1 MADWTFVCNTS
12 DVDFED
18 QYRFDHNGQTYC
30 IYHLEDGF
38 YATDGLCTHEDVHL
52 VDGLIDGEEI
62 ECPMHLGVFNIKTGK
77 VVMDPPCEDLKTYKI
92 KVEDEKINFLWVV
105 AYESPKKYVNR
116 QSWFNTEKNYDKF
129 WWYTCLENKIYRSN
143 STSY

>member
-1 MADWTFVCNTS
+1 MTDWTFVCNTS

-18 QYRFDHNGQTYC
+18 QYRFDHNDRTYC

-62 ECPMHLGVFNIKTGK
+62 ECPMHLGVFNIKTGR

-92 KVEDEKINFLWVV
+92 KVEDKKIFMEV
-105 AYESPKKYVNR
+105 
-116 QSWFNTEKNYDKF
+116 
-129 WWYTCLENKIYRSN
+129 
-143 STSY
+143 

>member
-1 MADWTFVCNTS
+1 MAEWTFVCNTS

-18 QYRFDHNGQTYC
+18 QYRFDHNDRTYC

-92 KVEDEKINFLWVV
+92 KVEDEKIFIEVQNL
-105 AYESPKKYVNR
+105 SK
-116 QSWFNTEKNYDKF
+116 
-129 WWYTCLENKIYRSN
+129 
-143 STSY
+143 

>member
-18 QYRFDHNGQTYC
+18 QYRFDQNDRTYC

-38 YATDGLCTHEDVHL
+38 YATDGLCTHEDIHL

-77 VVMDPPCEDLKTYKI
+77 VVLDPPWEDLKTYKL
-92 KVEDEKINFLWVV
+92 KVEDEQIFIEL
-105 AYESPKKYVNR
+105 
-116 QSWFNTEKNYDKF
+116 
-129 WWYTCLENKIYRSN
+129 
-143 STSY
+143 

>member
-18 QYRFDHNGQTYC
+18 QYRFDHNDRTYC

-38 YATDGLCTHEDVHL
+38 YATDGLCTHEDIHL

-62 ECPMHLGVFNIKTGK
+62 ECPMHLGVFNIIKIIF
-77 VVMDPPCEDLKTYKI
+77 MACFPQYKWI
-92 KVEDEKINFLWVV
+92 LFLLLIIVIEFV
-105 AYESPKKYVNR
+105 FQIILFVFDYLSIVN
-116 QSWFNTEKNYDKF
+116 
-129 WWYTCLENKIYRSN
+129 I
-143 STSY
+143 

>member
-18 QYRFDHNGQTYC
+18 QYRFDHNDRTYC

-38 YATDGLCTHEDVHL
+38 YATDGLCTHEDIHL

-77 VVMDPPCEDLKTYKI
+77 VIMDPPCEDLKTYKLEI
-92 KVEDEKINFLWVV
+92 EDEKILI
-105 AYESPKKYVNR
+105 A
-116 QSWFNTEKNYDKF
+116 
-129 WWYTCLENKIYRSN
+129 L
-143 STSY
+143 

>member
-18 QYRFDHNGQTYC
+18 QYRFDHDDRTYC

-38 YATDGLCTHEDVHL
+38 YATDGLCTHEDIHL

-62 ECPMHLGVFNIKTGK
+62 ECPMHLGVFNIKTGQ
-77 VVMDPPCEDLKTYKI
+77 VVLDPPCEDLKTYKL
-92 KVEDEKINFLWVV
+92 KVEGEQIFIEL
-105 AYESPKKYVNR
+105 
-116 QSWFNTEKNYDKF
+116 
-129 WWYTCLENKIYRSN
+129 
-143 STSY
+143 

>member
-18 QYRFDHNGQTYC
+18 QYRFDHNDRTYC

-92 KVEDEKINFLWVV
+92 KVEDEKIFIEVQNL
-105 AYESPKKYVNR
+105 SK
-116 QSWFNTEKNYDKF
+116 
-129 WWYTCLENKIYRSN
+129 
-143 STSY
+143 

>member
-18 QYRFDHNGQTYC
+18 QYRFDHNDRTYC

-38 YATDGLCTHEDVHL
+38 YATDGLCTHEDIHL

-62 ECPMHLGVFNIKTGK
+62 ECPMHLGVFNIKTCLLYTSPSPR
-77 VVMDPPCEDLKTYKI
+77 D
-92 KVEDEKINFLWVV
+92 VE
-105 AYESPKKYVNR
+105 ESRMP
-116 QSWFNTEKNYDKF
+116 S
-129 WWYTCLENKIYRSN
+129 SA
-143 STSY
+143 

>member
-12 DVDFED
+12 DVEFED
-18 QYRFDHNGQTYC
+18 QYRFDHNDRTYC

-38 YATDGLCTHEDVHL
+38 YATDGLCTHEDIHL

-77 VVMDPPCEDLKTYKI
+77 VVMDPPCDCLLYT
-92 KVEDEKINFLWVV
+92 
-105 AYESPKKYVNR
+105 SPSPR
-116 QSWFNTEKNYDKF
+116 DISGS
-129 WWYTCLENKIYRSN
+129 RMPS
-143 STSY
+143 SA

>member
-18 QYRFDHNGQTYC
+18 QYRFDHNDQTYC
-30 IYHLEDGF
+30 SYHLEDGF
-38 YATDGLCTHEDVHL
+38 YATDGLCTHEDIHL

-77 VVMDPPCEDLKTYKI
+77 VVMDPPCEDLKTFNL
-92 KVEDEKINFLWVV
+92 KVEDEKIFIEL
-105 AYESPKKYVNR
+105 
-116 QSWFNTEKNYDKF
+116 
-129 WWYTCLENKIYRSN
+129 
-143 STSY
+143 

>member
-18 QYRFDHNGQTYC
+18 QYRFDHNDRTYC

-62 ECPMHLGVFNIKTGK
+62 ECPMHLGVFNIKTGR

-92 KVEDEKINFLWVV
+92 KVEDEKIFIEAV
-105 AYESPKKYVNR
+105 S
-116 QSWFNTEKNYDKF
+116 
-129 WWYTCLENKIYRSN
+129 YTHLRAPRDL
-143 STSY
+143 STSRMPSSA

>member
-18 QYRFDHNGQTYC
+18 QYRFDHNDRTYC

-62 ECPMHLGVFNIKTGK
+62 ECPMHLGVFNIKTGR

-92 KVEDEKINFLWVV
+92 KVEDEKIFIEVQNL
-105 AYESPKKYVNR
+105 SK
-116 QSWFNTEKNYDKF
+116 
-129 WWYTCLENKIYRSN
+129 
-143 STSY
+143 

>member
-18 QYRFDHNGQTYC
+18 QYRFDHNDRTYC

-38 YATDGLCTHEDVHL
+38 YATDGLCTHEDIHL

-77 VVMDPPCEDLKTYKI
+77 VVLDPPCEDLKTYKL
-92 KVEDEKINFLWVV
+92 KVEAV
-105 AYESPKKYVNR
+105 S
-116 QSWFNTEKNYDKF
+116 
-129 WWYTCLENKIYRSN
+129 YTHLTLPTIYSV
-143 STSY
+143 

>member
-18 QYRFDHNGQTYC
+18 QYRFDHNDRTYC

-62 ECPMHLGVFNIKTGK
+62 ECPMHLGVFNIKTGR

-92 KVEDEKINFLWVV
+92 KVEDEGHYLQIL
-105 AYESPKKYVNR
+105 
-116 QSWFNTEKNYDKF
+116 
-129 WWYTCLENKIYRSN
+129 
-143 STSY
+143 

>member
-18 QYRFDHNGQTYC
+18 QHRFDHNDRTYC

-62 ECPMHLGVFNIKTGK
+62 ECPMHLGVFNIKTGR

-92 KVEDEKINFLWVV
+92 KVEDEKIFIEV
-105 AYESPKKYVNR
+105 
-116 QSWFNTEKNYDKF
+116 
-129 WWYTCLENKIYRSN
+129 
-143 STSY
+143 

>member
-18 QYRFDHNGQTYC
+18 QYRFDHNDRTYC

-62 ECPMHLGVFNIKTGK
+62 ECPMHLGVFNIKTGR
-77 VVMDPPCEDLKTYKI
+77 VVMDPPCEDLKTCLLYTSDAA
-92 KVEDEKINFLWVV
+92 DE
-105 AYESPKKYVNR
+105 
-116 QSWFNTEKNYDKF
+116 
-129 WWYTCLENKIYRSN
+129 
-143 STSY
+143 

>member
-18 QYRFDHNGQTYC
+18 QYRFDHNDRTYC

-38 YATDGLCTHEDVHL
+38 YATDGLCTHEDIHL

-77 VVMDPPCEDLKTYKI
+77 VVLDPPCEDLKK
-92 KVEDEKINFLWVV
+92 
-105 AYESPKKYVNR
+105 
-116 QSWFNTEKNYDKF
+116 
-129 WWYTCLENKIYRSN
+129 
-143 STSY
+143 

>member
-18 QYRFDHNGQTYC
+18 QYRFDHNGRTYC

-62 ECPMHLGVFNIKTGK
+62 ECPMHLSLIHISEPTRLLSISYAVF
-77 VVMDPPCEDLKTYKI
+77 CLK
-92 KVEDEKINFLWVV
+92 
-105 AYESPKKYVNR
+105 KK
-116 QSWFNTEKNYDKF
+116 
-129 WWYTCLENKIYRSN
+129 NKII
-143 STSY
+143 

>member
-18 QYRFDHNGQTYC
+18 QYRFDHNDRTYC

-38 YATDGLCTHEDVHL
+38 YATDGLCTHEDIHL

-77 VVMDPPCEDLKTYKI
+77 VVLDPPCEDLNTYKL
-92 KVEDEKINFLWVV
+92 KVEDEQIFIEL
-105 AYESPKKYVNR
+105 
-116 QSWFNTEKNYDKF
+116 
-129 WWYTCLENKIYRSN
+129 
-143 STSY
+143 

>member
-18 QYRFDHNGQTYC
+18 QYRFDHNDRTYC

-38 YATDGLCTHEDVHL
+38 YATDGFCTHEDIHL

-77 VVMDPPCEDLKTYKI
+77 VVLDPPCEDLKTYKL
-92 KVEDEKINFLWVV
+92 KVEDEQIFIEL
-105 AYESPKKYVNR
+105 
-116 QSWFNTEKNYDKF
+116 
-129 WWYTCLENKIYRSN
+129 
-143 STSY
+143 

>member
-52 VDGLIDGEEI
+52 VD
-62 ECPMHLGVFNIKTGK
+62 
-77 VVMDPPCEDLKTYKI
+77 
-92 KVEDEKINFLWVV
+92 
-105 AYESPKKYVNR
+105 A
-116 QSWFNTEKNYDKF
+116 
-129 WWYTCLENKIYRSN
+129 
-143 STSY
+143 